1 MIRIAFFALIALSTS
16 EALAF
21 VPTMTCNPSGTY
33 RCRPGETAKQV
44 RWKER
49 CVSYYVNEQGSLD
62 ISGAAEVTSEL
73 ETAINES
80 FDSWHNAECSD
91 LQILY
96 GGTTDDARTAADGK
110 ANVLVWRDQTW
121 PTSYSR
127 TAFALTSV
135 TYNTETGHIVD
146 ADIEMNGEFH
156 TFTVGDEN
164 VLIDVQNT
172 LTHEA
177 GHFIGLDHPV
187 PNLDDDDMPR
197 WTAVDL
203 AATMFEAASSGET
216 KKRTLEQDDID
227 GICSIYPVLDGGR
240 SCTAP
245 PPHSVESSRDDEG
258 CCSTVPTGR
267 SSPPLSLFVMFAFLV
282 MIRRV
287 SQRG

>member
-1 MIRIAFFALIALSTS
+1 MIRIAFFTLVLFPFS

-21 VPTMTCNPSGTY
+21 IPTMTCNPSGTY
-33 RCRPGETAKQV
+33 RCRPGEIAKQV
-44 RWKER
+44 RWNER
-49 CVSYYVNEQGSLD
+49 CVNYYLNEK
-62 ISGAAEVTSEL
+62 GAANIPSEGEGEGVPAGLEAAVT
-73 ETAINES
+73 TS
-80 FDSWHNAECSD
+80 FDAWHAIDCSD

-96 GGTTDDARTAADGK
+96 GGTTDDDRTAADGK

-146 ADIEMNGEFH
+146 ADIEMNGEFY

-177 GHFIGLDHPV
+177 GHFIGLDHSF
-187 PNLDDDDMPR
+187 
-197 WTAVDL
+197 DL
-203 AATMFEAASSGET
+203 SATMFEAASSGET

-245 PPHSVESSRDDEG
+245 PPHSVESSRDDDG

>member
-1 MIRIAFFALIALSTS
+1 MIRFAFFALLVIPAS

-33 RCRPGETAKQV
+33 RCRPGETPKQV
-44 RWKER
+44 RWNER
-49 CVSYYVNEQGSLD
+49 CVSYYLNEKGSLD
-62 ISGAAEVTSEL
+62 ISDGPAL
-73 ETAINES
+73 ESVVKAS
-80 FDSWHNAECSD
+80 FDSWHDVTCSD

-96 GGTTDDARTAADGK
+96 GGTTNDDRTAADGK
-110 ANVLVWRDQTW
+110 ANVVVWRDQTW

-135 TYNTETGHIVD
+135 TYNSETGRIVD

-156 TFTVGDEN
+156 TFTIGDET

-172 LTHEA
+172 LTHEV
-177 GHFIGLDHPV
+177 GHFVGLDHSF
-187 PNLDDDDMPR
+187 
-197 WTAVDL
+197 DL
-203 AATMFEAASSGET
+203 SATMFASAATGET

-245 PPHSVESSRDDEG
+245 PPHSVESSRDDDG
-258 CCSTVPTGR
+258 CCSTTPAGR
-267 SSPPLSLFVMFAFLV
+267 SSVPLSLFILMAFLV
-282 MIRRV
+282 AIRRV
-287 SQRG
+287 SRHG